1 MGSAMSMIVIDGSQ
15 GEGGG
20 QVLRTSLAL
29 SLVTGK
35 PFRIENIRAKR
46 EKPGLL
52 RQHLTAVNAATK
64 VSDAAVEGAQLGAT
78 TLTFVPRAVRGGDY
92 RFAIGTAGSTTLVL
106 QTILLPLALASDP
119 STLAIEGGT
128 HNPHAP
134 PFEFLESAF
143 IPLLQRMGAGV
154 ELELVR
160 PGFYPAGGGEIRVR
174 ITPLR
179 RLGALH
185 IEERGEIVS
194 RRVRAV
200 VANLAYTIA
209 QREVHA
215 AAEELGWG
223 EECQQAHTLTGS
235 AGPGNA
241 VSITVASENVT
252 DVFTSF
258 GARGVSAE
266 QVAHDAAK
274 QTRRYLNSTA
284 AVGEQLADQLML
296 PLALGDGGSFTTTP
310 LSGHSTTNLDVIR
323 RFVDVTITVTEISRG
338 LVLVRFGG

>member
-1 MGSAMSMIVIDGSQ
+1 MGNAMSMIVIDGSQ

-78 TLTFVPRAVRGGDY
+78 TLTFVPRAVRSGDY

-106 QTILLPLALASDP
+106 QTILLPLAIAAEP

-128 HNPHAP
+128 HNPHAL
-134 PFEFLESAF
+134 PFEFLENAF
-143 IPLLQRMGAGV
+143 IPLLRRMGAGV

-179 RLGALH
+179 RLGPLH

-200 VANLAYTIA
+200 VAISPTPSLSGKRMPRPRSWDGAK
-209 QREVHA
+209 
-215 AAEELGWG
+215 
-223 EECQQAHTLTGS
+223 S
-235 AGPGNA
+235 AGRRTRSPA
-241 VSITVASENVT
+241 RQAPAMLSQSRLPRR
-252 DVFTSF
+252 TS
-258 GARGVSAE
+258 
-266 QVAHDAAK
+266 
-274 QTRRYLNSTA
+274 QTSSPRS
-284 AVGEQLADQLML
+284 V
-296 PLALGDGGSFTTTP
+296 
-310 LSGHSTTNLDVIR
+310 H
-323 RFVDVTITVTEISRG
+323 
-338 LVLVRFGG
+338 